1 MGMFVK
7 RSFIKW
13 FVWMSI
19 LFIGAA
25 VQSYA
30 ASSLSVEVHPEK
42 IFPGQA
48 VLLQIKAD
56 REIAVL
62 SATLG
67 DQKILFF
74 SDCDQKGWMGLAG
87 LDLNVSPDDY
97 TLSYKIRFA
106 DGQKIEGTHV
116 LTVLK
121 KEFPEERITV
131 DDKYVHLSQ
140 KDIERFVKEKKIL
153 GSIYGVQSP
162 DRPWEKGFDIPVN
175 VQKGSRFGLKRII
188 NGEPRSP
195 HSGADLKAGS
205 GTPVGASN
213 AGKVVFSGDLFFS
226 GNTVILDHGGG
237 LYTIYAH
244 LSDMTAGKGDAVE
257 KGEVIGHVGATGRV
271 TGPHLHWGV
280 KLNGARV
287 DPFSLISLPISD
299 EE

>member
-1 MGMFVK
+1 MGMLRE
-7 RSFIKW
+7 RSFVKW

-19 LFIGAA
+19 MFIGAA
-25 VQSYA
+25 VQSDA
-30 ASSLSVEVHPEK
+30 ASGLCVEIHPEN

-48 VLLQIKAD
+48 ALVQVTAEQ
-56 REIAVL
+56 EIASL
-62 SATLG
+62 SATLQE
-67 DQKILFF
+67 QKILFF
-74 SDCDQKGWMGLAG
+74 SGPDQKSWMGLAG

-97 TLSYKIRFA
+97 TLSYQVRFA
-106 DGQKIEGTHV
+106 DGQEIEGTYV

-140 KDIERFVKEKKIL
+140 KDLDRVIKEKKIL
-153 GSIYGVQSP
+153 RSIYGVQSP
-162 DRPWEKGFDIPVN
+162 DRPWEEGFDIPVN
-175 VQKGSRFGLKRII
+175 VQKGSRFGLKRVI

-213 AGKVVFSGDLFFS
+213 AGKVVFAGDLFFS
-226 GNTVILDHGGG
+226 GNTMILDHGGG

-244 LSDMTAGKGDAVE
+244 LKDMTAGKGAVVK
-257 KGEVIGHVGATGRV
+257 KGEIIGHVGATGRV

-287 DPFSLISLPISD
+287 DPFSLVALPIP
-299 EE
+299 